1 MIDSTKVILPASQA
15 FRTGTLAMT
24 DTPGTGVPD
33 AVLQWSDY
41 PANTV
46 SIVIFTL
53 LAVFTLK
60 NFLNIALLLLDSL
73 SRWKACVN
81 IDASVQLKS
90 DRNLLGYIHILPLAL
105 IADRYALIGP
115 RIIGIVPPGLHS
127 LATLGIVVVWLLLRR
142 LLFGVCSLRV
152 RRIETFRTAHKSFF
166 NYLILMSV
174 LAIVTA
180 GVMSFFGCSD
190 GTARKILLYEAGGMY
205 LIAFL
210 RKTQI
215 LRSFCNPF
223 STFLYLCA
231 LEIIPTGALIAGAI
245 LL

>member
-60 NFLNIALLLLDSL
+60 NFLNIAPLLLDSL

-90 DRNLLGYIHILPLAL
+90 DRNLLGYISSP
-105 IADRYALIGP
+105 
-115 RIIGIVPPGLHS
+115 
-127 LATLGIVVVWLLLRR
+127 W
-142 LLFGVCSLRV
+142 
-152 RRIETFRTAHKSFF
+152 
-166 NYLILMSV
+166 
-174 LAIVTA
+174 
-180 GVMSFFGCSD
+180 
-190 GTARKILLYEAGGMY
+190 
-205 LIAFL
+205 
-210 RKTQI
+210 
-215 LRSFCNPF
+215 RS
-223 STFLYLCA
+223 S
-231 LEIIPTGALIAGAI
+231 PTDMP
-245 LL
+245 

>member
-1 MIDSTKVILPASQA
+1 MIDSTKVILPAAQA
-15 FRTGTLAMT
+15 FTSGTLEMPVTA
-24 DTPGTGVPD
+24 GARATGSL
-33 AVLQWSDY
+33 LQWGDY

-60 NFLNIALLLLDSL
+60 NLLNIAPLLLDSL

-90 DRNLLGYIHILPLAL
+90 DRNILGYIHVLPMAL
-105 IADRYALIGP
+105 IADRYALIRP
-115 RIIGIVPPGLHS
+115 EILDIVPPSLHS
-127 LATLGIVVVWLLLRR
+127 LATLGVVVVWLLLRR
-142 LLFGVCSLRV
+142 LIFGVCSLRV
-152 RRIETFRTAHKSFF
+152 HRIETFRTAHKSFF
-166 NYLILMSV
+166 NYWTLASI

-180 GVMSFFGCSD
+180 GALSFFECGD
-190 GTARKILLYEAGGMY
+190 DLVRKILLYGLGVMY
-205 LIAFL
+205 FIAFL
-210 RKTQI
+210 RKSQI
-215 LRSFCNPF
+215 LRSFCNPL

-231 LEIIPTGALIAGAI
+231 LEIVPTGALIAGAM